1 MKATLEKELTALLE
15 QVEMASANAVTK
27 FKASQ
32 PFINSYAVYYGD
44 GFEDCL
50 KQVKSIYP
58 HLDLS
63 KVFMDDPMS
72 LTPAGDTIFYE
83 TDNSTQLIR
92 DPKNN
97 GVVLAQPVV
106 EKPVTQLIPSAEAPD
121 TENPL
126 TQDIQDPPSKD
137 DWNPPTQV
145 VLDPLV

>member
-15 QVEMASANAVTK
+15 QVETASANAVKK

-63 KVFMDDPMS
+63 KVFMDNPMS
-72 LTPAGDTIFYE
+72 LTLAGDTIFYE
-83 TDNSTQLIR
+83 TDNSTQLKR

-97 GVVLAQPVV
+97 GVVLAQPVM
-106 EKPVTQLIPSAEAPD
+106 EKPVT
-121 TENPL
+121 
-126 TQDIQDPPSKD
+126 
-137 DWNPPTQV
+137 
-145 VLDPLV
+145 